1 MIEIMIVDDQPL
13 VVEGLKMILNSFDD
27 INVIATA
34 GNGQD
39 ACDNMNLYKPDVI
52 LMDIKMP
59 IMNGVDATSKIKSE
73 HPNVKIIILNI
84 IGSLI

>member
-39 ACDNMNLYKPDVI
+39 ACDNMNLYNLLFLGKPPAFFI
-52 LMDIKMP
+52 
-59 IMNGVDATSKIKSE
+59 
-73 HPNVKIIILNI
+73 
-84 IGSLI
+84 